1 MYKHHARAAARTTI
15 AYMGEKVV
23 NVARRAGSEIE
34 SVKKSNAEVFGFTI
48 PTKEIKKVYIG
59 GSRDAAAPANHSHDD
74 SKSSLAPQKLLY
86 LLEYAG
92 KDLKLVR
99 MAVPIRD
106 MESENLLDYLD
117 PSLGFIGQSRKEGSI
132 LVQCFAGVSR
142 SVAIIMAYL
151 MRTQQ
156 LSQEGA
162 LESLKLSCEFVRPN
176 DGFLEQLKMF
186 EEMGT
191 LETNDVVSS

>member
-1 MYKHHARAAARTTI
+1 MMYKHHARAAARTTI

-34 SVKKSNAEVFGFTI
+34 SVKKSNAEVLQN
-48 PTKEIKKVYIG
+48 G